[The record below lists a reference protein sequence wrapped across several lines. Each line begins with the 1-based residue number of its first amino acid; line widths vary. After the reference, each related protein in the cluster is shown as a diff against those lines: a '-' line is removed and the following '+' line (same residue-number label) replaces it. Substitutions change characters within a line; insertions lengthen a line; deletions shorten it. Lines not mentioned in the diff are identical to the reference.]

1 MSGFTK
7 AVRRKSKLRMGISG
21 PSGSGKTM
29 AALSIA
35 KGLGGKVALIDTE
48 RGSASLYSTPVHLHD
63 GSVWI
68 PPDFDTMEIVPPF
81 TPEKFIKGIIEA
93 ESAGY
98 DVLIIDSTTH
108 EWNGSGGVLELVDQV
123 AKAKFGGN
131 SWSAW
136 SEMTP
141 RHRKFVDTILNCNMH
156 IIGTM
161 RSKTETEQITDDR
174 GKKKVVKLGMKA
186 EQRDGT
192 DYEYTVVLDLVHDGH
207 YATSSKDRTGLFG
220 GDPEKISEDTGRK
233 LIAWLNSGAEP
244 TPEPKRNT
252 QPPGGYAPPRPSAE
266 PAAQSRFAKA
276 QEAISA
282 ATTVARIEFLHTFA
296 IELHEKGELTADE
309 MLELS
314 TLCESMRMD
323 IELSNH
329 NNGTLQPI

>member
-7 AVRRKSKLRMGISG
+7 AVRRKAKLRMGISG

-35 KGLGGKVALIDTE
+35 KGLGGRVALIDTE

-63 GSVWI
+63 GSVWV

-220 GDPEKISEDTGRK
+220 GDPEKISESTGRK

-244 TPEPKRNT
+244 TPEPPAPT
-252 QPPGGYAPPRPSAE
+252 PPPRP
-266 PAAQSRFAKA
+266 PAAPPAQSRFAKA
-276 QEAISA
+276 QEAISK
-282 ATTVARIEFLHTFA
+282 ATTVERIEYLHNYA
-296 IELHEKGELTADE
+296 VDLEIKGELTADE

-314 TLCESMRMD
+314 QLCESMIAD
-323 IELSNH
+323 INLSASHN
-329 NNGTLQPI
+329 NNGTMQPI